1 MSFDSVPYVP
11 TDISNKG
18 SLQGGNSKSIDRT
31 GVPNLFNDL
40 LKIVKSNIQN
50 NSQLK
55 RKSKTLLV
63 LSGTLTQQQTFVNSI
78 IHQIQDSKL
87 TGTETQD
94 SNSLVRSV
102 NQASDQQ
109 HSKPKDKNSVT
120 QNGAFQVIEH
130 ANNNKSSV
138 LGYKFLHSEEI
149 DLNIYNFPDPFKKVY
164 YKLIKQFETIDHSDL
179 LIINLMDFQNYLD
192 LSQFTEN
199 LLPWLTLI
207 PPRINDK
214 GTNTEMD
221 TKRQCDLPLYAK
233 TDFVV
238 IVDSHQFDTIDST
251 KLEFQQQFLR
261 LIGLKHSSSV
271 IYTTLNDGSGQHRN
285 SKKSNNLSSIK
296 DLIFN
301 SLGLQQDV
309 TLKPELTDSS
319 SILIPH
325 GWDSWGKIR
334 TLDDSFDCEGY
345 SEFWTN
351 EFNKKIK
358 SPIGDEII
366 VAKAEKTNMEAAE
379 TQDPFQ
385 TVNDKFQRLLGV
397 LYHGQ

>member
-11 TDISNKG
+11 TDISNKE
-18 SLQGGNSKSIDRT
+18 SVQGNSGSIDHT
-31 GVPNLFNDL
+31 GAPNLFNDL

-63 LSGTLTQQQTFVNSI
+63 LSGTLTQQQTFIDSI
-78 IHQIQDSKL
+78 IHQIQDSQL
-87 TGTETQD
+87 TGTEAQD

-109 HSKPKDKNSVT
+109 HSKPKDKNSAT
-120 QNGAFQVIEH
+120 QNGSFQVIEH

-179 LIINLMDFQNYLD
+179 LIINLMDFANYLD
-192 LSQFTEN
+192 LNQFTEN

-214 GTNTEMD
+214 GTTTEMD
-221 TKRQCDLPLYAK
+221 TKKQCDLPLYAK

-238 IVDSHQFDTIDST
+238 IVDSYKFDTIGST

-271 IYTTLNDGSGQHRN
+271 VYTTLNDGSGQHRN
-285 SKKSNNLSSIK
+285 SKKSINLSSIK

-301 SLGLQQDV
+301 RLGLQQDV
-309 TLKPELTDSS
+309 TLNPELTDSS
-319 SILIPH
+319 SILIPN

-345 SEFWTN
+345 SEFWTD
-351 EFNKKIK
+351 EFNKKIE

-366 VAKAEKTNMEAAE
+366 VAKPEKTNMEATE

-397 LYHGQ
+397 LYNGQ

>member
-1 MSFDSVPYVP
+1 
-11 TDISNKG
+11 
-18 SLQGGNSKSIDRT
+18 
-31 GVPNLFNDL
+31 
-40 LKIVKSNIQN
+40 
-50 NSQLK
+50 
-55 RKSKTLLV
+55 
-63 LSGTLTQQQTFVNSI
+63 
-78 IHQIQDSKL
+78 
-87 TGTETQD
+87 
-94 SNSLVRSV
+94 
-102 NQASDQQ
+102 
-109 HSKPKDKNSVT
+109 
-120 QNGAFQVIEH
+120 
-130 ANNNKSSV
+130 
-138 LGYKFLHSEEI
+138 
-149 DLNIYNFPDPFKKVY
+149 
-164 YKLIKQFETIDHSDL
+164 
-179 LIINLMDFQNYLD
+179 MDFQNYLD

-285 SKKSNNLSSIK
+285 FKKSNNLSSIK

-319 SILIPH
+319 RVLRIL
-325 GWDSWGKIR
+325 D
-334 TLDDSFDCEGY
+334 
-345 SEFWTN
+345 
-351 EFNKKIK
+351 
-358 SPIGDEII
+358 
-366 VAKAEKTNMEAAE
+366 
-379 TQDPFQ
+379 Q
-385 TVNDKFQRLLGV
+385 
-397 LYHGQ
+397 